1 MTDYSD
7 EQIAALIKRLQYAGM
22 PDAMTGYIASHQYLY
37 SEAADALA
45 SLQRR
50 NAELLR
56 EMMGWREACLADD
69 EASKLASLQQAKREV
84 LALCDRRA
92 LRTSAQR
99 RKAVVAVEEIRA
111 IYKQKESQDA

>member
-1 MTDYSD
+1 M
-7 EQIAALIKRLQYAGM
+7 IAALVQRLRE
-22 PDAMTGYIASHQYLY
+22 DCIALEPCEPGKAHELCFTCQC
-37 SEAADALA
+37 ADA
-45 SLQRR
+45 
-50 NAELLR
+50 
-56 EMMGWREACLADD
+56 
-69 EASKLASLQQAKREV
+69 LASLQQAKREV